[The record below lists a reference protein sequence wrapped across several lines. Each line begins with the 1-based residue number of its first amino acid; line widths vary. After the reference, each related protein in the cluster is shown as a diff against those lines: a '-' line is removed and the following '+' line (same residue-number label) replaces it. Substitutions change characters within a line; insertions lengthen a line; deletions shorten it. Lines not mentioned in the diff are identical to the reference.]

1 MSDMRRDHH
10 DPRPIGWRAT
20 ALARVSRAV
29 FAVLFASLWLGGA
42 APLTA
47 QSAKPGAIP
56 APDTAAL
63 AQRLATATGAARIPL
78 LLALADANKD
88 APAIGLPFADE
99 ALALLT
105 VHPSVP
111 REVEARIT
119 RSYALQSGGTYPE
132 ALAEALRAESL
143 ATSLGDARTL
153 ADAHYEVSLVQ
164 WRMADYVAATA
175 SIGRA
180 RRLLEPYGDSPA
192 LARTLS
198 HVGAIHYNQ
207 SDLAAALDGFVAALR
222 MSETL
227 GDEIAAARAHNNI
240 GLVYLDLGRTE
251 DGYAALRRALAIHE
265 RLGPRRNL
273 TNTLNNVG
281 LALIELGRPSAAIGP
296 LERAYLLDVEDGNLY
311 GQAKDLSNIGYAHER
326 MQQPTAALDYHRRA
340 LALRERIGD
349 KDGVVRSQGAVAE
362 VRMRL
367 GDPRG
372 AIPLF
377 ERSVALA
384 QEINSRRS
392 QSDLLAL
399 LSEAQAATGDSGGAL
414 RTYQRYHA
422 LATELA
428 DSAKHRLTAE
438 IETRYQA
445 RQRQADL
452 DALAVLAESRRERL
466 VWSVATM
473 LALVASLVLLL
484 VLYTTRVRAERA
496 VVESEQRYRALFQT
510 SMVPFLLVDAS
521 TRTVLEC
528 NGPART
534 LCGVDSAM
542 GTLPIAAIDPRWLA
556 DALAR
561 LLEGPDTDH
570 QAIDAE
576 WEDPAGRA
584 HWSEVRGSRVT
595 SGGRSCVLVSVR
607 DTTEEHQE
615 EEARQRD
622 DKLQSLGVLAGGI
635 AHDFNN
641 ALTAILGHVTLAR
654 DAEPD
659 EREEMLAG
667 AEQAA
672 MAASHLTT
680 QLLAFAKGGQP
691 LRRTTDVAR
700 VLRDAIALAGAGSHM
715 RIDIEL
721 PESLWHA
728 HLDAGQFSQ
737 VVSNLV
743 LNAAQATGEGGRL
756 VVRAS
761 NVAEHLPLGAAA
773 AAPASGSGAERYVRI
788 DFADNGNGIPEA
800 IRHRVFDPYF
810 TTKRGGNGLGLA
822 TAFAICRNHGGTLTF
837 TSRVGEGTTFSAF
850 FPASSEMAAE
860 ATPEQVALVP
870 GNGSILVLDDE
881 PLVRSVLQRMLEQL
895 GYRVE
900 SVAEGRAAVE
910 RFTER
915 RQAGSPFD
923 LLVMDLTIPG
933 GMGGRQAMAE
943 ILRIDPS
950 ARAIVASGYS
960 DDPTM
965 AHFREAGFVAALT
978 KPFQREALAPAV
990 QAALHRPGD
999 DGISS
1004 PSR

>member
-1 MSDMRRDHH
+1 MRRDHH
-10 DPRPIGWRAT
+10 DPRPTGWRAT
-20 ALARVSRAV
+20 ALARASRAV
-29 FAVLFASLWLGGA
+29 LALFLASLSLRGA
-42 APLTA
+42 APLPA
-47 QSAKPGAIP
+47 QSAKPVVTP

-63 AQRLATATGAARIPL
+63 ARRLTTAAGAARIPL

-88 APAIGLPFADE
+88 TPAIGLPFADE
-99 ALALLT
+99 ALALLAK
-105 VHPSVP
+105 HPSGP
-111 REVEARIT
+111 GEVEARIA

-132 ALAEALRAESL
+132 ALTEALRAESL
-143 ATSLGDARTL
+143 ATPLGDARML
-153 ADAHYEVSLVQ
+153 AEAHYQVSLVQ
-164 WRMADYVAATA
+164 WRMADYAAATA
-175 SIGRA
+175 SIERA
-180 RRLLEPYGDSPA
+180 RKLLEPYGDSPA

-207 SDLAAALDGFVAALR
+207 SDLAAALDGFFAALR
-222 MSETL
+222 MSEAL

-240 GLVYLDLGRTE
+240 GLVYLELGRTE

-296 LERAYLLDVEDGNLY
+296 LERAYVLDVEDGNLY
-311 GQAKDLSNIGYAHER
+311 GQAKDLSNIGFAHER
-326 MQQPTAALDYHRRA
+326 MQEPSVALDYHRRA

-349 KDGVVRSQGAVAE
+349 KDGVVRSQGALAE

-377 ERSVALA
+377 ERSIALA
-384 QEINSRRS
+384 AEINSRRS
-392 QSDLLAL
+392 ESDLLAL
-399 LSEAQAATGDSGGAL
+399 LSEAQAATGDSGAAL
-414 RTYQRYHA
+414 RTYRRYHA
-422 LATELA
+422 LAAELA
-428 DSAKHRLTAE
+428 DSAKQRLSAE
-438 IETRYQA
+438 LGTRYEA

-452 DALAVLAESRRERL
+452 DALAILAETRREQL
-466 VWSVATM
+466 VWSVALM
-473 LALVASLVLLL
+473 VALGASLALLV
-484 VLYTTRVRAERA
+484 VLFTKRVRAERA
-496 VVESEQRYRALFQT
+496 VAESEQRYRALFQT
-510 SMVPFLLVDAS
+510 SMVPFLLIDAT

-528 NGPART
+528 NGPARA
-534 LCGVDSAM
+534 LCGVGSAM
-542 GTLPIAAIDPRWLA
+542 DALPITAIDPPWLA

-561 LLEGPDTDH
+561 LLDGPDADH
-570 QAIDAE
+570 QAIDAS
-576 WEDPAGRA
+576 WEDPSGRA
-584 HWSEVRGSRVT
+584 HWSEVRGSQVT

-607 DTTEEHQE
+607 DTTEEHQQ

-659 EREEMLAG
+659 ERDEMLAG

-715 RIDIEL
+715 RIDLEL
-721 PESLWHA
+721 PEALWHA

-761 NVAEHLPLGAAA
+761 NVIEHLPLGAAA
-773 AAPASGSGAERYVRI
+773 VAPASGASPGAERYVRI
-788 DFADNGNGIPEA
+788 DFADNGRGIPEA

-837 TSRVGEGTTFSAF
+837 TSRLGEGTTFSAF
-850 FPASSEMAAE
+850 FPASNEVAAE
-860 ATPEQVALVP
+860 ATPDPAPLMP
-870 GNGSILVLDDE
+870 GHGSILVLDDE
-881 PLVRSVLQRMLEQL
+881 PLVRSVLQRMLGQL

-900 SVAEGRAAVE
+900 TVAEGRAAVE
-910 RFTER
+910 RFAER

-943 ILRIDPS
+943 ILRIDPT

-965 AHFREAGFVAALT
+965 AHYREAGFVAAIT
-978 KPFQREALAPAV
+978 KPFQRDELARTV
-990 QAALHRPGD
+990 QSALHRPGA
-999 DGISS
+999 DGVSS
-1004 PSR
+1004 P